1 MMIDGWLDKDG
12 SDESESGA
20 ESGGLADLQA
30 GYDKAGGAA
39 SSGECESPPDSLR

>member
-12 SDESESGA
+12 SDES

-39 SSGECESPPDSLR
+39 SSGESESPPDSLR